1 MSDSLSTVFGA
12 VFLFLL
18 VLIASLAW
26 HFGAW
31 IVKRFDA
38 PNPPPAARD

>member
-1 MSDSLSTVFGA
+1 MANSLSTVFGA
-12 VFLFLL
+12 VILFLL

-31 IVKRFDA
+31 IIQRFDGCR
-38 PNPPPAARD
+38 ARD

>member
-1 MSDSLSTVFGA
+1 MSNSRSTVFGA
-12 VFLFLL
+12 IVFFLL

-31 IVKRFDA
+31 IIHRFDS
-38 PNPPPAARD
+38 

>member
-1 MSDSLSTVFGA
+1 MSNSLSTIFGA
-12 VFLFLL
+12 IVFFLL

-31 IVKRFDA
+31 IIHRFDS
-38 PNPPPAARD
+38 

>member
-1 MSDSLSTVFGA
+1 MANSLSTVFGA
-12 VFLFLL
+12 IVFFLL

-31 IVKRFDA
+31 IIQRFD
-38 PNPPPAARD
+38 RGHEKD

>member
-1 MSDSLSTVFGA
+1 MANSLSTVFGA
-12 VFLFLL
+12 VVFFLL

-31 IVKRFDA
+31 IIQRFESA
-38 PNPPPAARD
+38 LSKAL

>member
-1 MSDSLSTVFGA
+1 MANSLSTVFGA
-12 VFLFLL
+12 IVFFLL

-31 IVKRFDA
+31 IIHWFDSSH
-38 PNPPPAARD
+38 ARD

>member
-1 MSDSLSTVFGA
+1 MVSSLSTVFGA
-12 VFLFLL
+12 IVFFLL

-31 IVKRFDA
+31 IIHRFDGSH
-38 PNPPPAARD
+38 ARD

>member
-1 MSDSLSTVFGA
+1 MANSLSIIFGA
-12 VFLFLL
+12 IVFFLL

-31 IVKRFDA
+31 IIQRFDSCR
-38 PNPPPAARD
+38 ARD

>member
-1 MSDSLSTVFGA
+1 MPDSLSTVFGA
-12 VFLFLL
+12 IVFFLL

-31 IVKRFDA
+31 IIHRFDS
-38 PNPPPAARD
+38 